1 MNEVLGAIKAIDARL
16 VIIDSIQTFSMEELT
31 SRPGSPTQTMEC
43 TSALLN
49 AAKNPKKPRAV
60 FLTGQLTKEDELA
73 GVRSLEHMVDTVLY
87 MEAEG
92 EEELRFCRPRRIGS
106 AVREKWAFS

>member
-1 MNEVLGAIKAIDARL
+1 MHQRIAD
-16 VIIDSIQTFSMEELT
+16 
-31 SRPGSPTQTMEC
+31 
-43 TSALLN
+43 

-92 EEELRFCRPRRIGS
+92 EEELRILSATKNRFGS
-106 AVREKWAFS
+106 TGEMGFFLMEEQGLVPH